1 MNRTHPDTVIIQ
13 SSSSVSS
20 SLLSTAPVEQQLRVS
35 VFYVFQLKLS
45 TYLYLVS
52 LRINNL
58 TFHVLELALFQ
69 ISSVVDC
76 KTYSKKTVVT
86 MPTLYVSHS
95 LVWFSNKCEVCLIT
109 INFYHLRK
117 QTRCCPN
124 ENKNHVIM
132 KTAYRFYMYIVLA
145 FQSCYLICHSTRCKL
160 RHCVL
165 PVIKQAIH
173 QRKMWLIKGKRLPDQ
188 NKVSVPCVSSFMFTR
203 LGCRR

>member
-1 MNRTHPDTVIIQ
+1 M
-13 SSSSVSS
+13 
-20 SLLSTAPVEQQLRVS
+20 EQQLRVS

-145 FQSCYLICHSTRCKL
+145 FQSCYSICHSTRCKL

-173 QRKMWLIKGKRLPDQ
+173 QRKMWLIKGKTSSRSEQSFSSL
-188 NKVSVPCVSSFMFTR
+188 CVILYVHKAWLQTLKTSDRINVLSIRMSIYM
-203 LGCRR
+203 